1 MDCDENSIETKQDSN
16 RFPNWKLFIR
26 NLPTFLPVCFLHAWQ
41 LAWMTAVYSLPPS
54 KSTPDQY
61 PSPICSSYILLLF
74 WARCMSAFHCFYLWF
89 FCGETLWVFFFNFF
103 FFVSLEPSELY
114 CCRTEMLWSL
124 SSMISWI
131 GRKIPKLCRLHIHWH
146 F

>member
-89 FCGETLWVFFFNFF
+89 FCGETLWVFFLIFF
-103 FFVSLEPSELY
+103 FCFLGTIWALLLQNRDVVIIKLNDFLD
-114 CCRTEMLWSL
+114 
-124 SSMISWI
+124 
-131 GRKIPKLCRLHIHWH
+131 RKKDSKAL
-146 F
+146 